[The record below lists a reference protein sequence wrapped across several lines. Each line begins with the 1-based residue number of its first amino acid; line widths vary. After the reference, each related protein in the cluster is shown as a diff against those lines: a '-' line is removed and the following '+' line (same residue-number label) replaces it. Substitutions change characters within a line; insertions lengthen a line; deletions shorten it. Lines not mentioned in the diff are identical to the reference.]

1 MTLQPQK
8 GGVLV
13 IIQARMG
20 SSRLPGKVMK
30 PLLGEPMLKILLQR
44 VSRVSEI
51 NQIVVATTTEPA
63 DRVIADACTEWG
75 YGTFRGSETDVLD
88 RFYQAARLL
97 SPEAVIR
104 ITSDCPLIEPTLI
117 SEMIQDFRKQISVD
131 YLTNTLPPRTFPRGL
146 DTEIFT
152 FAALKRAWEEA
163 SGEGF
168 REHVTPYFYKNPK
181 EFVCK
186 GFFSKKDYSHFRW
199 TVDTP
204 EDYELIKRI
213 YEAFGRFDFSWLEVI
228 ELLKKHPEWS
238 DLNANIQQKNV
249 V

>member
-1 MTLQPQK
+1 MTSLQQK
-8 GGVLV
+8 GGVLLIV
-13 IIQARMG
+13 QARMG

-44 VSRVSEI
+44 LSRVPEI
-51 NQIVVATTTEPA
+51 NQIIVATTTEPP
-63 DRVIADACTEWG
+63 DRVIVDACAEWG
-75 YGTFRGSETDVLD
+75 YRTFRGSETDVLD
-88 RFYQAARLL
+88 RFYQAAQSL
-97 SPEAVIR
+97 SPDVVIR

-117 SEMIQDFRKQISVD
+117 SEMIREFRKETSVD

-152 FAALKRAWEEA
+152 FAALERAWKEA

-181 EFVCK
+181 KFICK
-186 GFFSKKDYSHFRW
+186 GFFSQKDYSRFRW
-199 TVDTP
+199 TVDTS

-213 YEAFGRFDFSWLEVI
+213 YDALGRFDFGWLEVI
-228 ELLKKHPEWS
+228 DLLKKHPEWS
-238 DLNANIQQKNV
+238 ELNANIQQKNV